1 MIEINKIL
9 TIAISTISNN
19 PDILLKKILLELPNI
34 SKNISFLIVL
44 QGNISNLDFIDYPK
58 DRINIIFSETTG
70 LSLSRNIAINNINTP
85 WLWFQDDD
93 IVLNVGVLGKLIDSL
108 MKTKSDVFLTKIIS
122 LESKKH
128 YYKNYSYYKY
138 SKKRIALR
146 ASSIEIIVRKK
157 FLINN
162 KVKFDTRLGLGS
174 PYPCG
179 EENLFLLKIIK
190 NGGKVEVSNVAPCFH
205 TTLKNNRKN
214 ISTGHYVARGV
225 LLQEFSFFLAF
236 FIAIKWSINKRNS
249 HNIFTVF
256 RFIIQGYFK

>member
-1 MIEINKIL
+1 MIKTNKIL

-19 PDILLKKILLELPNI
+19 HNILIKKLLLELPSI
-34 SKNISFLIVL
+34 SEKIYFLIVA
-44 QGNISNLDFIDYPK
+44 QGNNGENDVLDYPK
-58 DRINIIFSETTG
+58 DRINIIFSNTTG
-70 LSLSRNIAINNINTP
+70 LSVSRNIAINNINTP

-93 IVLNVGVLGKLIDSL
+93 IVLNVGVLEKLIDSL

-162 KVKFDTRLGLGS
+162 SVKFDTRLGLGS

-190 NGGKVEVSNVAPCFH
+190 NGGKVDLSDVAPCFH
-205 TTLKNNRKN
+205 TTLVKNRMNLT
-214 ISTGHYVARGV
+214 TGHYVARGI

-236 FIAIKWSINKRNS
+236 FIAIKWSINNRNS
-249 HNIFTVF
+249 HNVFTVL